1 MGHEF
6 LILKIFVSF
15 DVSDLIGL
23 DDFFDVLIKEYIL
36 RGKDELVLNERY
48 GSLCGFLDI

>member
-1 MGHEF
+1 
-6 LILKIFVSF
+6 LKIFVSF

-36 RGKDELVLNERY
+36 SGKDKLVLNERD
-48 GSLCGFLDI
+48 GSLCGFFDV